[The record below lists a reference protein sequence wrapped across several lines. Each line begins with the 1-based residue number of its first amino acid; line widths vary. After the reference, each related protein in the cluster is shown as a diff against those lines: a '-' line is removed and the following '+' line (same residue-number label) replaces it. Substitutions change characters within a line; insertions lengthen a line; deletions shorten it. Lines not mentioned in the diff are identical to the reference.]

1 MKISI
6 VAIAHKGII
15 DEVLAFENAKE
26 AEKEY
31 HKLAREFNRFED
43 NIQLFDDI
51 EIKWLLPSLTEG
63 ASRNKFQAV

>member
-51 EIKWLLPSLTEG
+51 EIK
-63 ASRNKFQAV
+63 